1 MTCAR
6 TQTLSHAGRCDVE
19 RLGEQSSPCLI
30 ALFHPFFCL
39 SNSVDC
45 IQSPPQEWILRVTSM
60 RIKLSLLKSHAA
72 AATTKRHLTR
82 NGVSICTPYSPCST
96 SPSLVSLYTSMRTL
110 TVANGKLL
118 AGIQNCMTHEAPSCM
133 KSVHTLEPSHTT
145 MRSNK
150 PLKSTI
156 APFSSLGRRA
166 HKLTM
171 RGNIS
176 YTVRVERR
184 DTLLS
189 TVTNYISGEF
199 PVMTEEEAAPF
210 GSELQPM
217 PEDHKYHLEYV
228 LRTVSDCIKLIPLTI
243 NTDPICSTTYT
254 ASTPCA

>member
-1 MTCAR
+1 MSRSLSKSQPRSESSRSQEIPPSCAKYMTLHDGLDGRSTLRVSYTLRRTDVHGCAYMTCAR

-30 ALFHPFFCL
+30 ALFQPSFCL
-39 SNSVDC
+39 SNSVDY
-45 IQSPPQEWILRVTSM
+45 IQSSPQEWILRVTSM

-133 KSVHTLEPSHTT
+133 KSVHTLEPSHTI

-176 YTVRVERR
+176 YTVRVER
-184 DTLLS
+184 
-189 TVTNYISGEF
+189 
-199 PVMTEEEAAPF
+199 
-210 GSELQPM
+210 
-217 PEDHKYHLEYV
+217 
-228 LRTVSDCIKLIPLTI
+228 
-243 NTDPICSTTYT
+243 
-254 ASTPCA
+254 